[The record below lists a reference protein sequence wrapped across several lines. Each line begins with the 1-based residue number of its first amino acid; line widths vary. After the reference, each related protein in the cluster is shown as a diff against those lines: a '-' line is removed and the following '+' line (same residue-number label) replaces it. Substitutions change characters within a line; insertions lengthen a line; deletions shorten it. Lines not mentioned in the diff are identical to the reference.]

1 MKQAPPLFHA
11 LPRKRRRATPVGK
24 PLKRPKKAASKPLPP
39 KTNTFVVVPDK
50 MPKYLTM
57 YHEIVER
64 VQNGAYKPGQQLPA
78 ELDFAREMEVSL
90 GTAQKALR
98 LLADHGVVVRRHG
111 HGTFVAG
118 AQAPRN
124 PSEIRNFRF
133 LADDGVSLLP
143 VYTRVLELKKTST
156 RGSWSD
162 IFPDERDFVLITRV
176 ININLEFQNYS
187 RLFLPHS
194 RFSALLHLGLHD
206 LDGAAMTHFIS
217 ERFHVPTLRFVH
229 HIWRA
234 ELTADVCR
242 KIEAPLGTI
251 GTEWEILGFT
261 YGDRPVSYQHVFMPP
276 HNRRLE
282 LRDVPP

>member
-1 MKQAPPLFHA
+1 MKQPLRSRPSKA
-11 LPRKRRRATPVGK
+11 RVNPIGRPVTRANKRASQLARSEATSAF
-24 PLKRPKKAASKPLPP
+24 AA
-39 KTNTFVVVPDK
+39 PDK
-50 MPKYLTM
+50 TPKYLLM
-57 YHEIVER
+57 YHQIVER
-64 VQNGAYKPGQQLPA
+64 VQSGSYKPGQQLPG
-78 ELDFAREMEVSL
+78 ELDMAREMQVSL
-90 GTAQKALR
+90 GTAQKALK

-118 AQAPRN
+118 APAPRN

-133 LADDGVSLLP
+133 LAEDGISLLP
-143 VYTRVLELKKTST
+143 VYTRVLELTKTNA
-156 RGSWSD
+156 RGPWSD

-187 RLFLPHS
+187 CLFLPYS
-194 RFSALLHLGLHD
+194 RFGSLLHLGLHD
-206 LDGAAMTHFIS
+206 LDGAAMTHFIT

-229 HIWRA
+229 YMWRA
-234 ELTADVCR
+234 ELTPEVCR
-242 KIEAPLGTI
+242 KIDAPLGTI

-261 YGDRPVSYQHVFMPP
+261 YVDRPVSYQHVYMPP

>member
-1 MKQAPPLFHA
+1 MKQAPPLFSHS
-11 LPRKRRRATPVGK
+11 LPRKRRRATPVGQ
-24 PLKRPKKAASKPLPP
+24 PLKRPKKVASETAADRRA
-39 KTNTFVVVPDK
+39 NTLVVPDK

-90 GTAQKALR
+90 GTAQKALK
-98 LLADHGVVVRRHG
+98 LLRITASLSGNHG

-133 LADDGVSLLP
+133 LADDGVNLLP

-156 RGSWSD
+156 RGSSSD
-162 IFPDERDFVLITRV
+162 IFPDERDFVVITRV

-194 RFSALLHLGLHD
+194 RFSSLLHLGLHD

-217 ERFHVPTLRFVH
+217 ERFHVPTLRL
-229 HIWRA
+229 RA
-234 ELTADVCR
+234 
-242 KIEAPLGTI
+242 
-251 GTEWEILGFT
+251 
-261 YGDRPVSYQHVFMPP
+261 
-276 HNRRLE
+276 
-282 LRDVPP
+282 